1 MEAAFSSY
9 TIIVMFICAVASAA
23 AAGSYAI
30 TRNRVYAFVA
40 MAFFLYFFDLSFIF
54 QTEYLNHGSAITLEG
69 LYDIQEP
76 FLKALIAGG
85 ILESLWL
92 AICTYMG
99 RSNLALQIL
108 PGLVF
113 LAIDLLIA
121 ALLDEGPVKQWLFY
135 STREL
140 FLVWCLA
147 YLAWLGK
154 SKRTSLGTHAL
165 VRHQKSVIIA
175 AAVLVCCIVAENTTV
190 ILLWHPSQKMMESM
204 LPIYISERN
213 FSENVLVILLAA
225 LTVRHT
231 LEMFRLRHDA
241 PPTPKASDQE
251 RYVASNLALYC
262 EKYALTPRERD
273 VLRAIIDGK
282 GNQNIAS
289 EMHLALGTVK
299 SHTHNI
305 FKKTGTKTR
314 QELLQQ
320 FWKN

>member
-30 TRNRVYAFVA
+30 TRNRLYMYVA
-40 MAFFLYFFDLSFIF
+40 AAFFLYFFDLSFIF
-54 QTEYLNHGSAITLEG
+54 QTEYLNHGSAITIEG
-69 LYDIQEP
+69 LYDIQDP
-76 FLKALIAGG
+76 YLKALIAGG

-99 RSNLALQIL
+99 RENLALKMI
-108 PGLVF
+108 PGAVF
-113 LAIDLLIA
+113 VAIDFLIA
-121 ALLDEGPVKQWLFY
+121 CLMDESPLKQWLFY

-140 FLVWCLA
+140 FLVWCLG
-147 YLAWLGK
+147 YLGWLAK
-154 SKRTSLGTHAL
+154 SKKTSMGTHAL
-165 VRHQKSVIIA
+165 VKHQKTVIVVA
-175 AAVLVCCIVAENTTV
+175 AILVCCIVAENTLV
-190 ILLWHPSQKMMESM
+190 ILVWQPSQEMMESM

-213 FSENVLVILLAA
+213 FSENILVIILAV
-225 LTVRHT
+225 LTMRHT
-231 LEMFRLRHDA
+231 LEMFRLRHDE
-241 PPTPKASDQE
+241 PPKPKASDQE
-251 RYVASNLALYC
+251 RYVASNLKLFC
-262 EKYALTPRERD
+262 EKYALTARERD

-282 GNQNIAS
+282 DNQNIAS